1 MSVNKQ
7 GRHGCSG
14 WAVEAATKAPCG
26 TQQPQC
32 VAKPQPFLPAG
43 RKHGM
48 REHVRGHHGG
58 HTEIR
63 TTGFIRLSASLLR
76 RPPCGLLVGRTFWDV
91 PSIIQET
98 APPDSRGANQ
108 GKTPGKLGESVDEHH
123 VARNLVRQHYSQAH
137 SDTSLGVKCHMCN

>member
-1 MSVNKQ
+1 MDARGEQS
-7 GRHGCSG
+7 RR
-14 WAVEAATKAPCG
+14 
-26 TQQPQC
+26 PQ
-32 VAKPQPFLPAG
+32 KLPAG
-43 RKHGM
+43 HSSPSVLPNHSPSSQLAAKHGI
-48 REHVRGHHGG
+48 REQVRGHHGG

-63 TTGFIRLSASLLR
+63 TTGFIRLLASLLC

-108 GKTPGKLGESVDEHH
+108 GKTPGKLGECVDEHH
-123 VARNLVRQHYSQAH
+123 VARNLVRQQYSKAH